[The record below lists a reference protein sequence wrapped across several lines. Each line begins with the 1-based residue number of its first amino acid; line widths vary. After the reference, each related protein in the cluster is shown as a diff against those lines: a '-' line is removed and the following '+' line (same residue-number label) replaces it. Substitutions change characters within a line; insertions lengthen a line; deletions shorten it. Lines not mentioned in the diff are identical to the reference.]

1 MQTSRNPA
9 KSRPLTANVKRL
21 MRLAR
26 ASPQNNRVIK
36 VDRKVTA
43 RDLSFCHKQ
52 GTLFM
57 EAATMGLTMEDFA
70 PRFMNS
76 QLAGV
81 FDVSFSA
88 KGGQESDDLSNLVK
102 LPMLLQNPGAVVEAL
117 YWIDDIIE
125 KTQEGENKSL
135 ALSQAY
141 EAEKLKLPAALEGLP
156 DEQNRDIEELSYA
169 YWLGSQRP

>member
-1 MQTSRNPA
+1 MQASRNPA

-26 ASPQNNRVIK
+26 ASPRNDRVIK

-81 FDVSFSA
+81 FDVCNHES
-88 KGGQESDDLSNLVK
+88 GQNESRQQTPDHWC
-102 LPMLLQNPGAVVEAL
+102 QN
-117 YWIDDIIE
+117 D
-125 KTQEGENKSL
+125 
-135 ALSQAY
+135 
-141 EAEKLKLPAALEGLP
+141 
-156 DEQNRDIEELSYA
+156 
-169 YWLGSQRP
+169 